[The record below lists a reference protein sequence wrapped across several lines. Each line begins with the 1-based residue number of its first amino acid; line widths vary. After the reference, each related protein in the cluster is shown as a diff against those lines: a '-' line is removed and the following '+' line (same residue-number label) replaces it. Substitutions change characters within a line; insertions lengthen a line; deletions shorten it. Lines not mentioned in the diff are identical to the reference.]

1 LVYDIKEVRL
11 KTLIDDETTIFRV
24 LKNKKYFY
32 PGDLI
37 YHIIHYLDGTFPDS
51 KIREYIFGNWEEKIL
66 EEYQRRFNYI
76 TSFYFLQK
84 LFFY

>member
-11 KTLIDDETTIFRV
+11 KTLISDETTIFRV

-37 YHIIHYLDGTFPDS
+37 YHIIHYLDGTFSD
-51 KIREYIFGNWEEKIL
+51 
-66 EEYQRRFNYI
+66 
-76 TSFYFLQK
+76 
-84 LFFY
+84 

>member
-1 LVYDIKEVRL
+1 LIYDIGKVRL
-11 KTLIDDETTIFRV
+11 KTLIDDENTIFRV

-37 YHIIHYLDGTFPDS
+37 YHIIHYLDGTFSDS

-66 EEYQRRFNYI
+66 EEC
-76 TSFYFLQK
+76 QK
-84 LFFY
+84 KI